1 MESKNITSHLFPK
14 ADVDSTVL
22 KRIKEQYDQEEARKI
37 SKKKLN
43 QFKKIKIPSQVTKT
57 KPKTPEKP
65 DISPNLPILESPS
78 LKKSFTQQPLIP
90 LPEPELPAS
99 MLPNIEL
106 KQPMLQSQ
114 PLPDSPVL
122 KPDALSSNLPKPM
135 LSTSLPEPEAKL
147 PNLEL

>member
-1 MESKNITSHLFPK
+1 MTTPEVGKLAIPQMKLSKP
-14 ADVDSTVL
+14 
-22 KRIKEQYDQEEARKI
+22 E
-37 SKKKLN
+37 
-43 QFKKIKIPSQVTKT
+43 FKKIEIPSQVTKT

-65 DISPNLPILESPS
+65 DLSPTLPILESPS

-122 KPDALSSNLPKPM
+122 KPDSLSSNLPKPT
-135 LSTSLPEPEAKL
+135 LSTSLPDPISLVRKSMRRAQKS
-147 PNLEL
+147 